1 MIVRKDSKG
10 FELCLTVWVTPLA
23 GGSKAM
29 FSNVDPVGSSTPSD
43 IPDKKALSDLI
54 FSRYLGSAG
63 YYIMLYYLWV
73 AVLLVMW
80 WLL

>member
-1 MIVRKDSKG
+1 MR
-10 FELCLTVWVTPLA
+10 
-23 GGSKAM
+23 GSKAM